1 METLGVIVKETEPT
15 DWVSSL
21 VTVEKP
27 DKTLRVCLDPKDL
40 NKAIKRSHHPLPTV
54 DETLDKLA
62 GAKIFSKLDASSAYW
77 QIPVDEQSS
86 KLLTFNT
93 PFGRYRFLRLPYG
106 IHSASELFQK
116 EVEDIIR
123 GIETAANVQDDIVV
137 WGRNQEEHDRS
148 LKEVLKRI
156 AASGMKLNKNK
167 CEFSKTEIIFLGHKV
182 TSEGILPDPAK
193 TEAVRNMKAPK
204 TKLELQRFLG
214 MMNFLGKFIKDLAE
228 ITGPLRELLQK
239 DREFHMSDVHRASF
253 EKLKELATSAPILKN
268 FCQGKEIMVTADSSD
283 YGLGAAI
290 FQKHEDNWHP
300 VAYASRSLTKTEQ
313 AYAQIEKENLSVVFA
328 TTRFHQYVYANKFL
342 VVNDH
347 SSLQTIFGK
356 QLSKMPARIQR
367 MMLKIQAYPDMTL
380 EYRPG
385 SKLVVADTLSR
396 APEDNEDSPEIQDLD
411 LQVHRIIDSLP
422 FIPERLTEIKEE
434 TKKDVKLN
442 ILKDYIQRGWPKT
455 TKECNQLVAGYWG
468 IREDLTVMNDI
479 IFRNEQVVVP
489 ASMRP
494 LIKEK
499 IHRGHLGIT
508 KCRERA
514 RSNFYWPNINADI
527 ERMIKSCGPCQE
539 NRNMQSYEEN
549 IAVEAEYPWQIVG
562 SDFFHYQGCHF
573 LIVTDY
579 FSGFPEVEFI
589 GKNSEYPTA
598 KSLINKFSLILARY
612 GIPEKVISDGGPEY
626 TSKEFKDFAKK
637 WEFVHQ
643 TSSPEYAKGNAR
655 AERSVQTVKQL
666 LKKSGEDF
674 WTALLE
680 YRATPIAG
688 SKLSPAEMMFDRN
701 IRTQLTSHKQP
712 QRVPE
717 ERRQQEQ
724 RKYTVPKKDQNNKH
738 LSPLS
743 PGDTVRMWNK
753 KKKKWLPKA
762 RVLECLTS
770 PRSYL
775 IETEAGRQYKR
786 NRQHLLKTE
795 EEFIPDTHV
804 FNNIE
809 DTLQAMQERT
819 PARNEPARQ
828 PVREEIPQREE
839 PIQEPML
846 NPEERIQRAG
856 SESSR
861 SEPVTSETDQ
871 PPLEDDTSSLE
882 EDEST
887 EREVH
892 LKPNIFTTYLS
903 EQYLPSSPST
913 ASTSS
918 ADQSSLEEL
927 PDTSHDNALI
937 RRGNP
942 PRSTSDI
949 PRLGVGDEY
958 IEADKE
964 WTASEDEASIYNIII
979 GSFD

>member
-1 METLGVIVKETEPT
+1 M
-15 DWVSSL
+15 
-21 VTVEKP
+21 EKP

-701 IRTQLTSHKQP
+701 VRTQLTSHKQP

-786 NRQHLLKTE
+786 NRQHLLTVAVPTCT
-795 EEFIPDTHV
+795 FCAIWY
-804 FNNIE
+804 F
-809 DTLQAMQERT
+809 
-819 PARNEPARQ
+819 
-828 PVREEIPQREE
+828 
-839 PIQEPML
+839 
-846 NPEERIQRAG
+846 
-856 SESSR
+856 
-861 SEPVTSETDQ
+861 
-871 PPLEDDTSSLE
+871 
-882 EDEST
+882 
-887 EREVH
+887 
-892 LKPNIFTTYLS
+892 
-903 EQYLPSSPST
+903 
-913 ASTSS
+913 
-918 ADQSSLEEL
+918 
-927 PDTSHDNALI
+927 
-937 RRGNP
+937 
-942 PRSTSDI
+942 
-949 PRLGVGDEY
+949 
-958 IEADKE
+958 
-964 WTASEDEASIYNIII
+964 
-979 GSFD
+979 